1 MNIRCYK
8 VSLRDLERIVTE
20 DNKTRYSFNDSK
32 TKIRTNQGHSIPV
45 ELSLKEAVPQNF
57 LYHGTASKFVKGIL
71 NEGIKKRSRNHVHLS
86 ENISTAANV
95 GSRHGYAVILKI
107 NTAEMVKDG
116 FRFFLSKNNIW
127 LTDFVPVK
135 YIEIINR

>member
-45 ELSLKEAVPQNF
+45 ELSLKEAVP
-57 LYHGTASKFVKGIL
+57 
-71 NEGIKKRSRNHVHLS
+71 
-86 ENISTAANV
+86 
-95 GSRHGYAVILKI
+95 
-107 NTAEMVKDG
+107 
-116 FRFFLSKNNIW
+116 
-127 LTDFVPVK
+127 
-135 YIEIINR
+135 

>member
-1 MNIRCYK
+1 M
-8 VSLRDLERIVTE
+8 
-20 DNKTRYSFNDSK
+20 
-32 TKIRTNQGHSIPV
+32 
-45 ELSLKEAVPQNF
+45 
-57 LYHGTASKFVKGIL
+57 YHGTASKFVKGIL

-95 GSRHGYAVILKI
+95 GSRHGGSVILKI

>member
-8 VSLRDLERIVTE
+8 VSLRYLERIVTE

-32 TKIRTNQGHSIPV
+32 TKIRANQGHSIPV

-71 NEGIKKRSRNHVHLS
+71 NEGIKKEVEIMYICQR
-86 ENISTAANV
+86 
-95 GSRHGYAVILKI
+95 IL
-107 NTAEMVKDG
+107 V
-116 FRFFLSKNNIW
+116 
-127 LTDFVPVK
+127 
-135 YIEIINR
+135 

>member
-32 TKIRTNQGHSIPV
+32 TKIRANQGHSIPV

-86 ENISTAANV
+86 ENISIAANV
-95 GSRHGYAVILKI
+95 GSRHGDAVILKI